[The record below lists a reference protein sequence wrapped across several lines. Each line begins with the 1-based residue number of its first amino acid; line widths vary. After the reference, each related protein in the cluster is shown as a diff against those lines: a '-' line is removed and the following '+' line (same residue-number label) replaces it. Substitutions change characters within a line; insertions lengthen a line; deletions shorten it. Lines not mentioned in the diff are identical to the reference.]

1 MKILNTW
8 QLWTIVYLISA
19 VVFAQSFKSANK
31 NMKDPG
37 ALTILLEVFTGIFS
51 LLMMPLFAFNFNL
64 TIPTL
69 ITLLIVICIYAIT
82 DRLNTEA
89 RYGLETSTFSMVKRL
104 STVFMIIFGFIFL
117 KEPIVINKI
126 LGATII
132 IVANIILTY
141 NKGKFEINKYLGMA
155 ILAQFLFAIAMV
167 INVDLSDH
175 FNLAFYTWMTVT
187 LPAILIALVG
197 RHKPKAILKEF
208 KRYNK
213 PKFLLAAFSWA
224 LMLNSS
230 IRAYQLGSITIVA
243 ALLSL
248 TPILNS
254 FAELILNKNTN
265 RIIQKIIISILL
277 IIGVIL
283 VNL

>member
-1 MKILNTW
+1 MNILNTW
-8 QLWTIVYLISA
+8 WLWTIVYLISA
-19 VVFAQSFKSANK
+19 VVFAYNFKIANK

-37 ALTILLEVFTGIFS
+37 ALTILLEVITGIFS
-51 LLMMPLFAFNFNL
+51 LLMIPLFDIKFKINTSIL
-64 TIPTL
+64 L
-69 ITLLIVICIYAIT
+69 TLLIVVCIYAIT

-104 STVFMIIFGFIFL
+104 STVFMIIFGFLFL
-117 KEPIVINKI
+117 KEPIILNKL
-126 LGATII
+126 LGAVII
-132 IVANIILTY
+132 IIGNIILTY
-141 NKGKFEINKYLGMA
+141 NKGKFEVNKYLLMA
-155 ILAQFLFAIAMV
+155 IISQFLFAIAMV

-175 FNLAFYTWMTVT
+175 FNLAFYTWITVT
-187 LPAILIALVG
+187 IPALLITIVG
-197 RHKPKAILKEF
+197 RHKPKDIIKEF
-208 KRYNK
+208 NRYNK
-213 PKFLLAAFSWA
+213 PRFLIAAFSWA

-254 FAELILNKNTN
+254 LVELIFNKDTN
-265 RIIQKIIISILL
+265 KIIQKIVVSILL
-277 IIGVIL
+277 ILGVIL

>member
-126 LGATII
+126 LGAIII

-213 PKFLLAAFSWA
+213 LKFLLAAFSWA

>member
-1 MKILNTW
+1 MNILNTW
-8 QLWTIVYLISA
+8 EFWTIAYLVSA
-19 VVFAQSFKSANK
+19 VVFAYNFKIANK
-31 NMKDPG
+31 NMKDAG
-37 ALTILLEVFTGIFS
+37 SLTVLLEVFTGIFS
-51 LLMMPLFAFNFNL
+51 LLMIPLFKIKFEI
-64 TIPTL
+64 TTSIL
-69 ITLLIVICIYAIT
+69 ITLFIVVCIYAVT

-104 STVFMIIFGFIFL
+104 STVFMIIFGILFL
-117 KEPIVINKI
+117 KEPIILNKI
-126 LGATII
+126 LGAVII

-141 NKGKFEINKYLGMA
+141 NKGKFEINKYLAMA
-155 ILAQFLFAIAMV
+155 IISQFLFAIAMV

-187 LPAILIALVG
+187 IPAIIIALVG
-197 RHKPKAILKEF
+197 RHKPKQIIKEF

-213 PKFLLAAFSWA
+213 TRFLISAFSWA
-224 LMLNSS
+224 IMLNSS

-254 FAELILNKNTN
+254 LVELIFNKDTN
-265 RIIQKIIISILL
+265 KIVQKIIVSILL

-283 VNL
+283 VNM

>member
-1 MKILNTW
+1 MNILNTW
-8 QLWTIVYLISA
+8 WLWTIVYLISA
-19 VVFAQSFKSANK
+19 VVFAYNFKIANK

-37 ALTILLEVFTGIFS
+37 ALTILLEVITGIFS
-51 LLMMPLFAFNFNL
+51 LLMIPLFDIKFKINTSIL
-64 TIPTL
+64 L
-69 ITLLIVICIYAIT
+69 TLLIVVCIYAIT

-104 STVFMIIFGFIFL
+104 STVFMIIFGFLFL
-117 KEPIVINKI
+117 KEPLILKKL
-126 LGATII
+126 LGAVII
-132 IVANIILTY
+132 IIGNIILTY
-141 NKGKFEINKYLGMA
+141 NKGKFEVNKYLLMA
-155 ILAQFLFAIAMV
+155 IISQFLFAIAMV

-175 FNLAFYTWMTVT
+175 FNLAFYTWITVT
-187 LPAILIALVG
+187 IPALLITIVG
-197 RHKPKAILKEF
+197 RHKPKDIIKEF
-208 KRYNK
+208 NRYNK
-213 PKFLLAAFSWA
+213 PRFLIAAFSWA

-254 FAELILNKNTN
+254 LVELIFNKDTN
-265 RIIQKIIISILL
+265 KIIQKIVVSILL
-277 IIGVIL
+277 ILGVIL

>member
-64 TIPTL
+64 TIPTI

-126 LGATII
+126 LGAIII